1 MVNARYLRINP
12 QYWHGWPCLRTDF
25 MGCSAHEGNGML
37 QCYSTLLIISRHLWL
52 LCHDVFCKQ
61 WRLTEQCLE
70 IGRPKIVQ
78 TWVRK
83 SNNHSILTCFFTF
96 VFTANPTAPTP
107 LKSYIFDFCLT
118 PSSKSC
124 SPRDNDPII
133 FVTGSRC
140 SERHFQ
146 FTRGKDGL
154 LRHACSGKLVCPE
167 NGGTHN
173 GAKIVVSRTCKV
185 ADSKLVRTVGKSK
198 EMHIQ
203 EFQLIAF
210 FFLMASCFV
219 CLCTW

>member
-1 MVNARYLRINP
+1 MA
-12 QYWHGWPCLRTDF
+12 
-25 MGCSAHEGNGML
+25 
-37 QCYSTLLIISRHLWL
+37 
-52 LCHDVFCKQ
+52 
-61 WRLTEQCLE
+61 
-70 IGRPKIVQ
+70 Q
-78 TWVRK
+78 TWVPK
-83 SNNHSILTCFFTF
+83 SNNHSALTCFFMF
-96 VFTANPTAPTP
+96 VLTVRPTAPSP
-107 LKSYIFDFCLT
+107 IKSYNLDFCLT

-185 ADSKLVRTVGKSK
+185 ADSKFLRVVGKSK
-198 EMHIQ
+198 EIY
-203 EFQLIAF
+203 IT
-210 FFLMASCFV
+210 S
-219 CLCTW
+219 

>member
-1 MVNARYLRINP
+1 MTCSVN
-12 QYWHGWPCLRTDF
+12 
-25 MGCSAHEGNGML
+25 HENQ
-37 QCYSTLLIISRHLWL
+37 QCNVLW
-52 LCHDVFCKQ
+52 VEVG
-61 WRLTEQCLE
+61 RL
-70 IGRPKIVQ
+70 KMAQ
-78 TWVRK
+78 TWVPK
-83 SNNHSILTCFFTF
+83 SNNHSVLTCFFMF
-96 VFTANPTAPTP
+96 VLTVRPTAPSP
-107 LKSYIFDFCLT
+107 IKSYNLDFCLT

-185 ADSKLVRTVGKSK
+185 ADSKFLRVVGKSK
-198 EMHIQ
+198 EIY
-203 EFQLIAF
+203 IT
-210 FFLMASCFV
+210 S
-219 CLCTW
+219 

>member
-37 QCYSTLLIISRHLWL
+37 PCYSTLLSISRHLWL

-83 SNNHSILTCFFTF
+83 SNNHSILTCFFTL

-107 LKSYIFDFCLT
+107 LKSYNLDFCLT

-210 FFLMASCFV
+210 FFRMASCFV

>member
-1 MVNARYLRINP
+1 MTCSVN
-12 QYWHGWPCLRTDF
+12 
-25 MGCSAHEGNGML
+25 HEDQ
-37 QCYSTLLIISRHLWL
+37 QCNVLW
-52 LCHDVFCKQ
+52 V
-61 WRLTEQCLE
+61 E
-70 IGRPKIVQ
+70 IGRLKIAQ

-83 SNNHSILTCFFTF
+83 SNNHSILTCFFTL

-107 LKSYIFDFCLT
+107 LKSYNLDFCLT

-185 ADSKLVRTVGKSK
+185 ADSKLVRSVGKSE
-198 EMHIQ
+198 EMHIT
-203 EFQLIAF
+203 F
-210 FFLMASCFV
+210 
-219 CLCTW
+219 